1 MEWESEFDDDGRMG
15 KEFGGGGERLNGFFS
30 CKKIEKKIMEKR
42 IGEENDELMSD
53 DENLE

>member
-1 MEWESEFDDDGRMG
+1 MEWESEFDDDGRME
-15 KEFGGGGERLNGFFS
+15 KEFGDGGERLNGFFS

-42 IGEENDELMSD
+42 RGEEKDEFVSD